1 MNEMK
6 DSHFDN
12 ILDDCLARLTA
23 GESIVDCLARYP
35 EHADELAPLLRM
47 SQETARI
54 AHRATPSDAARARG
68 MARMQAALVE
78 GKQRSRRRWQLP
90 RLSWRQLPTPT
101 LAAFA
106 VVFLTVVAAGGTTV
120 ASADSLPGEALYPVK
135 TMRESVEERIIARSA
150 ERKAEVQ
157 AKLARERGREMHELI
172 VRGRIHEAEVVAF
185 RLQRHLNKSANYIG
199 VVLPLHFIEMPS
211 APAHHKHKA
220 SVDALRQRL
229 SNDEAYVTGQLT
241 AVVKQVPEPHKQ
253 RVWRLMHQSDMGY
266 KVIII
271 ALADDGAGTISRYYG
286 YYSVPV
292 SMGHHPTGGQGN
304 GEHDKER

>member
-1 MNEMK
+1 MK

-12 ILDDCLARLTA
+12 ILDDCLARLAA

-47 SQETARI
+47 SQETIRI
-54 AHRATPSDAARARG
+54 AHTATPSDAARALG
-68 MARMQAALVE
+68 MARMQAALAE
-78 GKQRSRRRWQLP
+78 GKQRRRWRWQLP
-90 RLSWRQLPTPT
+90 RLSWRPLSTPM

-135 TMRESVEERIIARSA
+135 TMCESIEERIIARSA
-150 ERKAEVQ
+150 EHKAEVN
-157 AKLARERGREMHELI
+157 AKLARERGREMRELI
-172 VRGRIHEAEVVAF
+172 VQGRIHDAEVVAF
-185 RLQRHLNKSANYIG
+185 RLQRHLNKSANHIG
-199 VVLPLHFIEMPS
+199 VVLPLHFIEMPP

-229 SNDEAYVTGQLT
+229 SNDEAYVKGQLT

-271 ALADDGAGTISRYYG
+271 ALADDGAGTISGYYG

-292 SMGHHPTGGQGN
+292 SKGHHPVDGHSRDGGHGN
-304 GEHDKER
+304 RH

>member
-1 MNEMK
+1 MK

-23 GESIVDCLARYP
+23 GESIMDCLARYP

-54 AHRATPSDAARARG
+54 AHTATPTDSARARG
-68 MARMQAALVE
+68 MARMQVALVE
-78 GKQRSRRRWQLP
+78 GKQRSYRRWQLP
-90 RLSWRQLPTPT
+90 RLSWRQFSTPIMAA
-101 LAAFA
+101 LAIAF
-106 VVFLTVVAAGGTTV
+106 LIVVAAGGTTV
-120 ASADSLPGEALYPVK
+120 ASADSLPGEALYPIK
-135 TMRESVEERIIARSA
+135 TMREGVEERIIARSA

-157 AKLARERGREMHELI
+157 AKLARERGREMRELI
-172 VRGRIHEAEVVAF
+172 VRGRIHDAEVVAF
-185 RLQRHLNKSANYIG
+185 RLRRHLNKSANHIG
-199 VVLPLHFIEMPS
+199 VVLPLHFIEMPPV
-211 APAHHKHKA
+211 PARHKHKA

-229 SNDEAYVTGQLT
+229 SNDEVYVKGQLT

-271 ALADDGAGTISRYYG
+271 ALAADGAGTISGYYG

-292 SMGHHPTGGQGN
+292 SMGYHPTDGRGN
-304 GEHDKER
+304 GGHGK

>member
-1 MNEMK
+1 M
-6 DSHFDN
+6 
-12 ILDDCLARLTA
+12 DDCLARLAA
-23 GESIVDCLARYP
+23 GESIVECLARYP
-35 EHADELAPLLRM
+35 EHADELAPLLRT
-47 SQETARI
+47 SQETIRI
-54 AHRATPSDAARARG
+54 AHTATPSDVARARG
-68 MARMQAALVE
+68 MARMQAALAE
-78 GKQRSRRRWQLP
+78 GKQRSRWRWQFP
-90 RLSWRQLPTPT
+90 GLSWRPLSTPI

-157 AKLARERGREMHELI
+157 AKLARERGREMRELI

-185 RLQRHLNKSANYIG
+185 RLQRHLNESANHIG
-199 VVLPLHFIEMPS
+199 VVLPLHFIEMPP

-220 SVDALRQRL
+220 SVDALRHRL
-229 SNDEAYVTGQLT
+229 SNDEAYVKGQLT

-253 RVWRLMHQSDMGY
+253 RVWRLIHQSDMGY

-271 ALADDGAGTISRYYG
+271 ALANDGAGTISGYYG
-286 YYSVPV
+286 FFRVPV
-292 SMGHHPTGGQGN
+292 CMGLNPVVWHSRGGGN
-304 GEHDKER
+304 GIRHLVLLRVG